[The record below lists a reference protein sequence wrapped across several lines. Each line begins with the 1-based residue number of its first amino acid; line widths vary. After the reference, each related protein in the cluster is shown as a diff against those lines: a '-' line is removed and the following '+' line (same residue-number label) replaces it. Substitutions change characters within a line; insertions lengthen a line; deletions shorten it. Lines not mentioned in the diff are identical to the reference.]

1 MLQSILIT
9 IICAYFKNNFKTF
22 YYGNRSTF
30 MPHHA
35 TWKSFSMFIS
45 FVFKFFFALRLPPSF
60 TFSSNP
66 VLNFMGISEYLWTEC
81 WWKALFFSLTK
92 VYNTQSVD
100 MFFFFFTMARKLK
113 MRRNGHTQKNW
124 EIKKILKSCQTI
136 QVYGQV

>member
-45 FVFKFFFALRLPPSF
+45 FVFKIFFALRLPPSF

-81 WWKALFFSLTK
+81 WWKALFFSLRK

-100 MFFFFFTMARKLK
+100 MVFFLHYGKETENEEEWA
-113 MRRNGHTQKNW
+113 HTKNW